1 MKFSEQVKIARKK
14 LDLSQQAFAKELNVS
29 YPSLNRWENGRTI
42 PYPAVKDIFYNYCK
56 DHGIN
61 FEE

>member
-1 MKFSEQVKIARKK
+1 LLEKK